1 MPSEGVTVWSEAKAV
16 AEAAALLAAAR
27 KGVQTVIM
35 NDGEEIRVGL
45 ERNRE
50 DAERGREFLA
60 RGGPG
65 LGTD

>member
-1 MPSEGVTVWSEAKAV
+1 MPSEGATVWSEDEAV

-35 NDGEEIRVGL
+35 NDGEEIRVGI
-45 ERNRE
+45 ERRQGDPE
-50 DAERGREFLA
+50 QGRGFLA

-65 LGTD
+65 LGSD